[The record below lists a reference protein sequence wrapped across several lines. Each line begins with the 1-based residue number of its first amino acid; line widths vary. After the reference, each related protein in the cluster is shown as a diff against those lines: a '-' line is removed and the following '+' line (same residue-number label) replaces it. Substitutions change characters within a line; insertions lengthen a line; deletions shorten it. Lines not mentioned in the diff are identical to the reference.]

1 MIERSDRR
9 RPARRRSSPSLPCS
23 IRMASS
29 TSSSLVRSGS
39 RAAASRYS
47 RRSSASSVP
56 SGRAGSG
63 MNSLSSSKPP
73 YGAHFAPGG
82 LRDRS
87 QSIGPRA
94 YEDRPPRATGDHASP
109 TPTPC
114 KGDAYVDLMELPS
127 IPRSVP
133 VEAAGRETPPDIHM
147 AASAGMRP
155 GYPTRVRCA
164 RLGRKGGGMD
174 RDTLQ
179 DDLDLILERSRDD
192 ELPGEWDWE
201 PPLGTGTPVA
211 ISAAEL
217 RESEETDTEASAMQR
232 APRSTGQRRSRRR
245 SGGRRRRR
253 RRNRTTERSPG

>member
-1 MIERSDRR
+1 MLPSWIRSSSGSPWPWYLRATETTSRRLAMMKRCRAASALRTSWRAFMIDRSERR
-9 RPARRRSSPSLPCS
+9 RPARSRSSPSLPCS

-39 RAAASRYS
+39 RAAASGYS

-73 YGAHFAPGG
+73 YGACYAPGG

-94 YEDRPPRATGDHASP
+94 YVDRPPRATGDHASP
-109 TPTPC
+109 TPHAC
-114 KGDAYVDLMELPS
+114 KGDAYVDLMEMPS

-133 VEAAGRETPPDIHM
+133 VEASGDETPPDIHM
-147 AASAGMRP
+147 TASAGMGP
-155 GYPTRVRCA
+155 GHPARVRSA
-164 RLGRKGGGMD
+164 RLGRERGGMD

-179 DDLDLILERSRDD
+179 DDLDLILERSRND

-201 PPLGTGTPVA
+201 PP
-211 ISAAEL
+211 
-217 RESEETDTEASAMQR
+217 SER
-232 APRSTGQRRSRRR
+232 AP
-245 SGGRRRRR
+245 GRDL
-253 RRNRTTERSPG
+253 G